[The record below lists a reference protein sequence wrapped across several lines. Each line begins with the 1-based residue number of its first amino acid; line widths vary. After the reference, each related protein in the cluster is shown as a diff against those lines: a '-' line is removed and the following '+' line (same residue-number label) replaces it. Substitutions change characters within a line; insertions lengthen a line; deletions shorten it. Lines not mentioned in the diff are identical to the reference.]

1 MIPRRSELAALR
13 GALRRAP
20 VVALLGARQVGKST
34 LARELARSWQGPTAQ
49 FDLEN
54 ERDRRRL
61 DDPLLALEA
70 LRGLVVLD
78 EVQHRPKLFE
88 TLRVLADRRPT
99 RARFLVLGSAS
110 PALLRQSAESLA
122 GRILYHVLP
131 GFVLSEVG
139 TQRLE
144 RLWLRGGFPRAFTAG
159 RDADSF
165 EWRRSF
171 VRTFLER
178 DLPQLGVR
186 VSARALERFWM
197 MLAHVHGGIL
207 SWSELGRSLGVKD
220 MTVRHYADLLAQTF
234 MVRLLSPWHE
244 NISKRQV
251 KSPKVYVRDSGLLH
265 ALLDIRDARALQ
277 GHPKAGASFEGY
289 CLEQVTRHLGVDD
302 AECFFWATHQGAE
315 LDLLVVRGGRR
326 MGFEFKLTSAP
337 GMTPALRI
345 ALEDL
350 KLDHIDVVHPG
361 PQTFDIAPNVRALAL
376 SHLGREVQG
385 FAPRARA
392 GKAEPRR
399 AGTRER

>member
-1 MIPRRSELAALR
+1 MISRDAHLDALR

-34 LARELARSWQGPTAQ
+34 LAGVLARSWQGPTAV

-61 DDPLLALEA
+61 GDPLLALEG

-78 EVQHRPKLFE
+78 EVQHHPELFK

-110 PALLRQSAESLA
+110 PALLQQSAESLA
-122 GRILYHVLP
+122 GRILYQVLP
-131 GFVLSEVG
+131 GFLLAEV
-139 TQRLE
+139 RPE
-144 RLWLRGGFPRAFTAG
+144 RSDKLWLRGGFPRAFIAG

-165 EWRRSF
+165 EWRRAF
-171 VRTFLER
+171 VRTFLDR

-186 VSARALERFWM
+186 VAAKALERFWM
-197 MLAHVHGGIL
+197 MLAHVHGGVL
-207 SWSELGRSLGVKD
+207 SWSELGRSLGVSD

-251 KSPKVYVRDSGLLH
+251 KSPKIYIRDSGLLH
-265 ALLDIRDARALQ
+265 ALLDLRDLSALR

-289 CLEQVTRHLGVDD
+289 CLEQVTRHLGVED

-326 MGFEFKLTSAP
+326 MGFEFKLNSAP
-337 GMTPALRI
+337 GMTPSLRV

-361 PQTFDIAPNVRALAL
+361 PQTFHIAPKVRALAL
-376 SHLGREVQG
+376 AHLSRELRG
-385 FAPRARA
+385 ASPRARA
-392 GKAEPRR
+392 RARK
-399 AGTRER
+399 AGTR